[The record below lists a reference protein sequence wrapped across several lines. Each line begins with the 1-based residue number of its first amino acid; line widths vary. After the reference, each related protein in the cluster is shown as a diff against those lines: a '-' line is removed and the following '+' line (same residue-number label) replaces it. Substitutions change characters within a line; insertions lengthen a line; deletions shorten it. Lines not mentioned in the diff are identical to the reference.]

1 MTVALYDMDRVGT
14 HDFLGA
20 VELVGDELMNF
31 VAQPLDHL
39 PKWEIT
45 GTSRIKVSSIGL
57 CKQCTHLFVV
67 GVDIQ
72 TPQQPATGGK

>member
-1 MTVALYDMDRVGT
+1 MPHTLVKHIGVFIAQHAFKKT
-14 HDFLGA
+14 HNVVMQMSIRWMVLQNG
-20 VELVGDELMNF
+20 
-31 VAQPLDHL
+31 QYY
-39 PKWEIT
+39 
-45 GTSRIKVSSIGL
+45 VSSIGL